1 MNKSL
6 TPETTLYLFELLQD
20 YYQNINSIE
29 DYFKIK
35 KPEKLSLYG
44 I

>member
-6 TPETTLYLFELLQD
+6 SLETTLYLFELLQD
-20 YYQNINSIE
+20 FYQNINSIE
-29 DYFKIK
+29 DYFMIK
-35 KPEKLSLYG
+35 KQEKLSLHG

>member
-1 MNKSL
+1 MTNSL
-6 TPETTLYLFELLQD
+6 TPETTLYLFKLLTD

-29 DYFKIK
+29 DYFRIK
-35 KPEKLSLYG
+35 KHEKLLQYG